1 MLKQQNQPSGS
12 LPGLGFKEF
21 VAMIAALMAVNALTI
36 DAMLPA
42 LPEIGRAL
50 GVNDANER
58 QWIITAYVLGF
69 GGAQLVYGPL
79 SDRFG
84 RRPVLLGSLIFFVIF
99 SVCATFAQSFAFM
112 IFSRVMQGVA
122 VASTRVVT
130 VSIVRDCYS
139 GRQMARVM
147 SLSFIVFM
155 TIPVLAP
162 ALGQLVLEFAE
173 WQWIFGAFAI
183 FGAAVGLWAAMRLPE
198 TLHPEY
204 RRPVELGPVLAACRI
219 VVGNR
224 FSVGYTLALT
234 LMFGSLFGFI
244 TSIQQV
250 VADVFGAAELL
261 PIAFALPA
269 LCMAFAAFVNARIVL
284 RVGTRLTSHAALLG
298 FIVFGAMHIL
308 SSLSGHETL
317 WTFSAI
323 QMGQMFCFG
332 LASSNFGAMAME
344 PLGEVAGTAA
354 SVQGFVTTVGG
365 ALCGMFIG
373 QSYDHSTLPLGVG
386 FLVLGICALV
396 AVLYAEQGR
405 LFVSRSGAPIE
416 QG

>member
-1 MLKQQNQPSGS
+1 MSDQNRPSNGS

-36 DAMLPA
+36 DGMLPA

-50 GVNDANER
+50 GVTTENDR

-69 GGAQLVYGPL
+69 GGAQLIYGPI
-79 SDRFG
+79 SDRYG
-84 RRPVLLGSLIFFVIF
+84 RRPVLLWSLVFFVVF
-99 SVCATFAQSFAFM
+99 SLCATFAHSFAFM

-130 VSIVRDCYS
+130 VSIVRDCYA
-139 GRQMARVM
+139 GRRMAQVM

-162 ALGQLVLEFAE
+162 AIGQLILEFAA
-173 WQWIFGAFAI
+173 WQWIFGGFAI
-183 FGAAVGLWAAMRLPE
+183 FGTVVGLWAALRLPE

-204 RRPVELGPVLAACRI
+204 RRPVELEPVLAACRI

-224 FSVGYTLALT
+224 FSVGYTLALM

-250 VADVFGAAELL
+250 VADVFGAPHLL
-261 PIAFALPA
+261 PVAFALPA
-269 LCMAFAAFVNARIVL
+269 LFMALAAFVNARIVL
-284 RVGTRLTSHAALLG
+284 NVGTRLVSHSALIG
-298 FIVFGAMHIL
+298 FIVFGALHVL
-308 SSLSGHETL
+308 SSLSGQETL

-354 SVQGFVTTVGG
+354 SVQGFATTVGG
-365 ALCGMFIG
+365 ALFGMVIG
-373 QSYDHSTLPLGVG
+373 QSYDHSTLPLGIG
-386 FLVLGICALV
+386 FMVLGALALL
-396 AVLYAEQGR
+396 AVLHAEGGR
-405 LFVSRSGAPIE
+405 LFVSRSAPAV
-416 QG
+416 